1 MAVDSLRIAVNVAP
15 DSPDADTF
23 RQAMAPFA
31 ERVTLRFGADL
42 LASGVLADAQVLVA
56 QRISDEQLAAAPE
69 LRWFASWAAGLD
81 TVARPSVLARHLV
94 LTNASGVHGPGIAEQ
109 ALAMMLMFT
118 RELPRFVRAQLAR
131 TWDRPSSTARGL
143 DELTGKTL
151 AIIGLGRLGDALAER
166 ARPFG
171 MHILGVKRDPSFRHD
186 AKATV
191 DEVHGFD
198 QLDAVLA
205 RAHHVV
211 LLVPLTRDTRH
222 LVDGPRLSR
231 MRKDAYL
238 YNFARGPVVDEAAL
252 VRALTDGTIAGAG
265 LDVFEEEPLPPTSP
279 LWALPN
285 VILTPHT
292 AGLTPHYFARVA
304 ALLAT
309 NVGHWLAGT
318 PLVNVFDPSRGY

>member
-1 MAVDSLRIAVNVAP
+1 MAASPLRIAVNVAP
-15 DSPDADTF
+15 DEEGADTF
-23 RQAMAPFA
+23 RKALAPFGDKVA
-31 ERVTLRFGADL
+31 LRFAADL
-42 LASGVLADAQVLVA
+42 LASGVLADAEVLVA

-81 TVARPSVLARHLV
+81 TVARPSVLARDLV

-131 TWDRPSSTARGL
+131 TWDRPSSTANGL
-143 DELTGKTL
+143 AELTGKTL
-151 AIIGLGRLGDALAER
+151 AIVGLGRIGDALAAR

-171 MHILGVKRDPSFRHD
+171 MRILGVKRDPSFRHD
-186 AKATV
+186 AGVAV

-211 LLVPLTRDTRH
+211 LLVPLTKETRH
-222 LVDGPRLSR
+222 LVDAARLSR

-252 VRALTDGTIAGAG
+252 VRALREGTLAGAG
-265 LDVFEEEPLPPTSP
+265 LDVFEEEPLPPSSP
-279 LWALPN
+279 LWTMDN
-285 VILTPHT
+285 VIVTPHT
-292 AGLTPHYFARVA
+292 AGLTPHYFERVA
-304 ALLAT
+304 AILAA
-309 NVGHWLAGT
+309 NVTHWLEGT
-318 PLVNVFDPSRGY
+318 PLTNVFDRSRGY